1 MEALVVGAGIV
12 GLNVALALSEAG
24 WAVTLVDCGNRR
36 GLAVAMVN
44 PVRGRRGSVV
54 PEAGAALPLAAQ
66 VYGRFLPLHRG
77 LWRPLEPEVEPK
89 WRRKLERS
97 AVAHAWREGG
107 VWLPEAFW
115 VEARALR
122 ARMAAGLP
130 RIRGRAVAWGP
141 TRVRLAGG
149 RVLRADRVVWA
160 AGAEGAA
167 LAGVGGRFS
176 AGSQLLVAERFPTA
190 RARGVYAAGPAIGG
204 SYLPHSERYA
214 PHVTRYGEIVWMLER
229 ARELLGFTP
238 KPVGAWAGVR
248 WRTDGAYLFEQ
259 NGGWVIGGFGSTAY
273 LLAPLYARRL
283 AERLGG

>member
-1 MEALVVGAGIV
+1 LEALVVGASIV
-12 GLNVALALSEAG
+12 GLNVALALRESG
-24 WAVTLVDCGNRR
+24 WEVTLVDPGNRR

-54 PEAGAALPLAAQ
+54 PEAAAALPLAAR
-66 VYGRFLPLHRG
+66 VYGRFVPLQRG
-77 LWRPLEPEVEPK
+77 VWRPVETGLQSK
-89 WRRKLERS
+89 WRRKLEEGG
-97 AVAHAWREGG
+97 VAHAWREDG
-107 VWLPEAFW
+107 VSLPEAFW

-176 AGSQLLVAERFPTA
+176 AGSQLLVAERFPAA

-214 PHVTRYGEIVWMLER
+214 PHVTRYGEVVWLLER

-238 KPVGAWAGVR
+238 KPIGAWAGVR

-283 AERLGG
+283 AERLG

>member
-12 GLNVALALSEAG
+12 GLNVALALREAG

-44 PVRGRRGSVV
+44 PVRGRRGSIV

-66 VYGRFLPLHRG
+66 VYGRFLPLHGG
-77 LWRPLEPEVEPK
+77 LWRPMEPEVEPK

-122 ARMAAGLP
+122 ARMVAGLP
-130 RIRGRAVAWGP
+130 RIRGRTVAWGP
-141 TRVRLAGG
+141 TRVQLADG
-149 RVLRADRVVWA
+149 RALRADRVVWA

-214 PHVTRYGEIVWMLER
+214 PHATRYGEVVWMLER

-248 WRTDGAYLFEQ
+248 WRTGGTYLFER

-283 AERLGG
+283 VEHLGG

>member
-1 MEALVVGAGIV
+1 MEVLVVGAGIV
-12 GLNVALALSEAG
+12 GLNVALALREAG
-24 WAVTLVDCGNRR
+24 WGVTLVDPQNRR

-54 PEAGAALPLAAQ
+54 PEAGEALPLAAA

-77 LWRPLEPEVEPK
+77 VWRPVEPELRVK
-89 WRRKLERS
+89 WRRKLAAS
-97 AVAHAWREGG
+97 AVAHAWREDG

-115 VEARALR
+115 VEARTLR

-130 RIRGRAVAWGP
+130 RVRGRAVGWEA

-176 AGSQLLVAERFPTA
+176 AGSQLLVAERFPVA
-190 RARGVYAAGPAIGG
+190 RAHGVYAAGHAIGG
-204 SYLPHSERYA
+204 SYLPHAERFS
-214 PHVTRYGEIVWMLER
+214 PHVTRYEEVAWMLAR
-229 ARELLGFTP
+229 ARELLGFSPTP
-238 KPVGAWAGVR
+238 TGVWAGVR
-248 WRTDGAYLFEQ
+248 WRTEGRYLYQ
-259 NGGWVIGGFGSTAY
+259 RGGGWVIGGFGSTAY

-283 AERLGG
+283 AERLSG